1 MSTSHDRHSR
11 RALRAASAAA
21 LGLLLSVPASAATGR
36 IEGSVTV
43 GRQLL
48 ARHASLRLYPE
59 PTQPP
64 AVQEPPSL
72 IAELKNVVVYLQSVP
87 SGAAPANPARGPF
100 LIEQKGLEFEPHV
113 LAVPRGATVEFPNRD
128 LVFHNVFSL
137 SKASSFDLG
146 RYPSG
151 SAKSVR
157 FDDPGLVRVFCHIHS
172 DMTAVVLV
180 LPNPFFTTPSQDGR
194 YVLDGIPPGEYEVVA
209 WHERAR
215 LLTKTIRVEA
225 GKATSLDFVI
235 PLSES
240 REGG

>member
-1 MSTSHDRHSR
+1 MFKNVAAAAVLFVLSMGAGVRP
-11 RALRAASAAA
+11 AVAAS
-21 LGLLLSVPASAATGR
+21 GGTGR

-48 ARHASLRLYPE
+48 ARHARLRLYPE
-59 PTQPP
+59 PTQPAAP
-64 AVQEPPSL
+64 EEPPSL
-72 IAELKNVVVYLQSVP
+72 SAELKNVVVYLESAP
-87 SGAAPANPARGPF
+87 GGAPPADSRRGPF
-100 LIEQKGLEFEPHV
+100 LVEQKGLEFEPHV
-113 LAVPRGATVEFPNRD
+113 LAIPKGATVEFPNRD

-157 FDDPGLVRVFCHIHS
+157 FDDPGLVRVYCHIHS
-172 DMTAVVLV
+172 DMAALVLV
-180 LPNPFFTTPSQDGR
+180 LDNPFFTSPSEDGR
-194 YVLDGIPPGEYEVVA
+194 YALDGIPPGEYKVVA